1 MALCG
6 DDHGKVIARIN
17 RIEGQVRGLKKMVA
31 EDRDCL
37 QVLKQIAAASGA
49 MRSLGGVILEDH
61 LKGCVATAIQE
72 QDNAADLI
80 TEVIDI
86 LKNSVSR
93 FLEHD
98 WTVCEIRSLSGTFTI
113 EGFLHCFWCGCAGA
127 AQLHYRLRQSS
138 TKYAG

>member
-49 MRSLGGVILEDH
+49 MRSLGGVVLEDH

-72 QDNAADLI
+72 KDNAADLI

-86 LKNSVSR
+86 FNKFS
-93 FLEHD
+93 
-98 WTVCEIRSLSGTFTI
+98 
-113 EGFLHCFWCGCAGA
+113 
-127 AQLHYRLRQSS
+127 
-138 TKYAG
+138 K